1 VSNQEKLLAKIRNN
15 PKSVRFQELT
25 KLLEW
30 HGFELKRSKGS
41 HHVYRRGRYMLV
53 VPWRRPHL
61 HSYIVK
67 DALKILDE
75 IMDQEE

>member
-1 VSNQEKLLAKIRNN
+1 MSNREKLLAKIRNN
-15 PKSVRFQELT
+15 PKSVRFQELA

-41 HHVYRRGRYMLV
+41 HHIYRRGRYVLT
-53 VPWRRPHL
+53 VPWRRPRL

-67 DALKILDE
+67 HALKILDE
-75 IMDQEE
+75 IMEEEE